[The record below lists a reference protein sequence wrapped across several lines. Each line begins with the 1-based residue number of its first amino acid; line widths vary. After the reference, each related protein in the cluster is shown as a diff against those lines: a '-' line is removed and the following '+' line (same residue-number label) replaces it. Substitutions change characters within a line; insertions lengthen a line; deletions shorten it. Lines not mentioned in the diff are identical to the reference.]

1 MRKHG
6 DVAIDGF
13 NPSAE
18 GEDLD
23 EGTEEVSES
32 GYDIVL
38 NQRLQETS
46 YSKADFKLYLKN
58 YTKNLMEKWKELEW
72 SEEKINDAKAKLTN
86 AAKKVLPIVG
96 DAKFF
101 MGKSTVFSLFVCF
114 SPLILILYSIL
125 FYLFRRKHQPR
136 RHHGHSRVP
145 RWRRWQ
151 RNRHHELLQARPRGG
166 EGLKMKPP
174 SLTELRALHQLQLL
188 STPVYLQFII
198 IN

>member
-1 MRKHG
+1 MIIFKDLITGDEMFTDSSKVKLVDDCIWEVTCNYVMRKHG

-101 MGKSTVFSLFVCF
+101 MGESTN
-114 SPLILILYSIL
+114 PDGIMGILE
-125 FYLFRRKHQPR
+125 FRDGDDGNEIAIMNFFKH
-136 RHHGHSRVP
+136 
-145 RWRRWQ
+145 
-151 RNRHHELLQARPRGG
+151 
-166 EGLKMKPP
+166 GLEEEK
-174 SLTELRALHQLQLL
+174 
-188 STPVYLQFII
+188 V
-198 IN
+198 